1 MKSNKLEFSIGSEY
15 GLDFVEK
22 EHSIKNNDDY
32 GSTTMSGHTLTV
44 NANRHGDDDVASDFS
59 TYIGGK
65 GHCTACMSHDEFPDN
80 LNFAVNGTFTI
91 TLPDGRQY
99 SNTVAVAQGHNAGS
113 RNNWWIGGKQ
123 MYGKAVGTPVAVGVF
138 HRCDAA
144 DDIKENTDEAIANI
158 AQTVSEAV
166 ENIFDSIASNI
177 KTNPDTFLKNV
188 NTKIDE
194 MANKICERIDSHNII
209 DANLTKK
216 FVMGLANDI
225 KTFIEGMTGKSSMIE
240 EYITGIGE
248 TIANKIN
255 ALITDATSTVNQKL
269 YDVIHDIIYAVC
281 LLFVRFDGDRYS
293 ANHFS
298 MSIIGY
304 QIIDEQNK

>member
-65 GHCTACMSHDEFPDN
+65 GHCTACMSHDEFPDD

-113 RNNWWIGGKQ
+113 HNNWWIGGKQ

-138 HRCDAA
+138 HLSNDTNEV
-144 DDIKENTDEAIANI
+144 KEKTDETIANI
-158 AQTVSEAV
+158 ADSVKSAV
-166 ENIFDSIASNI
+166 ENIFDSIPAISNQI
-177 KTNPDTFLKNV
+177 QTTSLRKSTRKLMKWQTTFV
-188 NTKIDE
+188 N
-194 MANKICERIDSHNII
+194 
-209 DANLTKK
+209 L
-216 FVMGLANDI
+216 
-225 KTFIEGMTGKSSMIE
+225 
-240 EYITGIGE
+240 
-248 TIANKIN
+248 
-255 ALITDATSTVNQKL
+255 
-269 YDVIHDIIYAVC
+269 
-281 LLFVRFDGDRYS
+281 
-293 ANHFS
+293 
-298 MSIIGY
+298 
-304 QIIDEQNK
+304 

>member
-22 EHSIKNNDDY
+22 EHSITHDDDY

-44 NANRHGDDDVASDFS
+44 NANRHGSGGVADDFK
-59 TYIGGK
+59 TYIGGE
-65 GHCTACMSHDEFPDN
+65 GHCTACMSHDDFPGK

-113 RNNWWIGGKQ
+113 HNNWWIGGKQ

-138 HRCDAA
+138 HLSNDTNEV
-144 DDIKENTDEAIANI
+144 KEKTDETIAKI
-158 AQTVSEAV
+158 ADSVKSAV

-177 KTNPDTFLKNV
+177 ESNPDNFLEKV

-194 MANKICERIDSHNII
+194 MANNICESIDNSSIF
-209 DANLTKK
+209 DAKFAKDFVKK
-216 FVMGLANDI
+216 LAKDI
-225 KTFIEGMTGKSSMIE
+225 KTFIENLIQKSQKVE
-240 EYITGIGE
+240 DFITGIGKTVAE
-248 TIANKIN
+248 KVN
-255 ALITDATSTVNQKL
+255 ALIKDTSSAVNKKL
-269 YDVIHDIIYAVC
+269 YDIIHDIIYAVC

-293 ANHFS
+293 ANDFS

-304 QIIDEQNK
+304 QIIDNLNK

>member
-1 MKSNKLEFSIGSEY
+1 MKSNELEFSIGSEY

-22 EHSIKNNDDY
+22 EHSIKHDDDY

-44 NANRHGDDDVASDFS
+44 NANRHGDDGVASDFS

-65 GHCTACMSHDEFPDN
+65 GHCTACMSHDEFPGD

-91 TLPDGRQY
+91 TLPDGKQY

-113 RNNWWIGGKQ
+113 HNNWWIGGKQ

-144 DDIKENTDEAIANI
+144 DDIKEKTDEAIANI
-158 AQTVSEAV
+158 AQMVSEAV
-166 ENIFDSIASNI
+166 ENIFDTIVANI
-177 KTNPDTFLKNV
+177 ESDPNNFLTKV

-194 MANKICERIDSHNII
+194 MANKICDRIDCHSII
-209 DANLTKK
+209 DADLSKNFVKKLAEDIKK
-216 FVMGLANDI
+216 FI
-225 KTFIEGMTGKSSMIE
+225 KELSEKSSMIE

-248 TIANKIN
+248 TIANKVN
-255 ALITDATSTVNQKL
+255 ALITDATSAVNQKL

-281 LLFVRFDGDRYS
+281 LLFVRFDGSKSSPNDI
-293 ANHFS
+293 S

-304 QIIDEQNK
+304 QIIDELNK